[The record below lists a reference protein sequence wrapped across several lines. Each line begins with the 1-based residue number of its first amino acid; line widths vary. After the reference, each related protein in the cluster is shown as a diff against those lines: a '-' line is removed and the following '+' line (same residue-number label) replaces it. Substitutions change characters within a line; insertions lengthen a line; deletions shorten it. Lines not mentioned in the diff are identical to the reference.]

1 MSVSSV
7 RYMSG
12 VAQLR
17 VMAQPRQ
24 EVSRNPA
31 SISDTLGAVHLLFL
45 DESGK
50 PADPL
55 FALGG
60 VAVRADEWPELR
72 AVWEG
77 ALTEAG
83 WPLDKE
89 LKWHGTRNGEVPPDV
104 ADLVFARLAQAPITC
119 FVSVLRPLAGKT
131 THAEFFSKP
140 EDTYST
146 GLTFL
151 AERFERHLK
160 REDSYGAIVLD
171 SRERSAD
178 DGMRRFF
185 DRIQRQGTQFMKL
198 DRIVDSLLL
207 GPSHHSIGLQVAD
220 LVVGS
225 ALGAQRSQGDAS
237 RWHKQLLPR
246 FARHPDSGVVEGVGL
261 KVFPDK
267 VRAEE
272 PPATKLFT

>member
-1 MSVSSV
+1 M
-7 RYMSG
+7 
-12 VAQLR
+12 
-17 VMAQPRQ
+17 
-24 EVSRNPA
+24 
-31 SISDTLGAVHLLFL
+31 HLLFL

-50 PADPL
+50 PDDRA

-60 VAVRADEWPELR
+60 IAVRAAEWSELR
-72 AVWEG
+72 AAWEA

-89 LKWHGTRNGEVPPDV
+89 LKWHGTRSGEVPPDV
-104 ADLVFARLAQAPITC
+104 ADLVFARLAHAPITC
-119 FVSVLRPLAGKT
+119 FVSVLHPLAGKT
-131 THAEFFSKP
+131 THPKLFATP
-140 EDTYST
+140 EATYST
-146 GLTFL
+146 ALTFL

-160 REDSYGAIVLD
+160 RADSYGAVVLD
-171 SRERSAD
+171 SRERDAD

-185 DRIQRQGTQFMKL
+185 DRVQRQGTQFMKL
-198 DRIVDSLLL
+198 ERIVDSLLL

-220 LVVGS
+220 LVVGA
-225 ALGAQRSQGDAS
+225 ALAAQRGQGDGS

-246 FARHPDSGVVEGVGL
+246 FARHPDSGEVEGVGL

-272 PPATKLFT
+272 PPSSKLFELN